1 VLHVWTVCREAVAA
15 VAVFVFTIE
24 SSEALMGESEHVDVD
39 EVTEDDWEY
48 VVDPAELLP
57 IGDEETF
64 TRAINK
70 MVVDQAPRVFA
81 LCEEIGDRV
90 DAAAVAWGM
99 SFQDGHTELVYGHD
113 GPRSRITVVCRTPER
128 ARDFFASRSA
138 QSGCTIRL
146 VWVDQAQEHLKTAA

>member
-1 VLHVWTVCREAVAA
+1 M
-15 VAVFVFTIE
+15 
-24 SSEALMGESEHVDVD
+24 SETEKKYSDD
-39 EVTEDDWEY
+39 EGFIDDEEDTECEY
-48 VVDPAELLP
+48 VNPAELSP

-99 SFQDGHTELVYGHD
+99 AFHDGHTELVYGHD
-113 GPRSRITVVCRTPER
+113 SPRSRITVVCRTPER
-128 ARDFFASRSA
+128 ARDFFATRSTKI
-138 QSGCTIRL
+138 GCTIRL
-146 VWVDQAQEHLKTAA
+146 VWADQAQEQA